1 MNICLWSIWISFFSS
16 GWIFNVC
23 IWTILR
29 MFEQNAHKSLFHYL
43 AKLNLSEFLLSIWLS
58 CLALQSFQSFSLLFL
73 CPFVLFFFPILL
85 LNISQNQ
92 GDHCYKCTCKS
103 GRDVKCLW
111 ESCRHIILI
120 FDVHIYVC
128 EAVCVATLCLKSFY
142 FAFGFNLVLGCWCG
156 YQKVRL
162 HGGVKL

>member
-1 MNICLWSIWISFFSS
+1 MFVFEPFSVCLSKTLTKVYSIIRLNWTSQNFF
-16 GWIFNVC
+16 FQ
-23 IWTILR
+23 
-29 MFEQNAHKSLFHYL
+29 FDYPA
-43 AKLNLSEFLLSIWLS
+43 LL
-58 CLALQSFQSFSLLFL
+58 FSLSNHF
-73 CPFVLFFFPILL
+73 PSSSSVLSFYFFFPILL